1 MSSSTPFSPIVYLV
15 AIYGS
20 LGAAF
25 IWEMFAAR
33 RTLVSRKRYRRL
45 GNIGVWLFNFI
56 VAGLLFVEPVVG
68 LRHWYECVVG
78 FLFLDLLAYTVHRT
92 LHVVP
97 RLWQLH
103 TFHHS
108 DQDIDTTTSVRHHP
122 IEAFLMNGCFW
133 SAAVLLDIPSVV
145 VAVYGLTVFILAVGT
160 HANVRWPAW
169 LEVGLRL
176 VVITPDLHAIHHSI
190 DTIES
195 NKNFGAVFSVWDR
208 LFGTFIRM
216 PTRRI
221 DTLVFGVVVPV
232 VAPREV
238 GLATGPVCREL
249 VAVQP
254 TTSRS

>member
-169 LEVGLRL
+169 LEAGLRL

-208 LFGTFIRM
+208 LFRTFIRM
-216 PTRRI
+216 STRRV

-232 VAPREV
+232 V
-238 GLATGPVCREL
+238 
-249 VAVQP
+249 
-254 TTSRS
+254 SRRNHMSHSKPPYG